1 MKEVT
6 GLLVMDVDGT
16 LVRQEGIDLL
26 AQEAGVGEKVAEI
39 TAQAMKG
46 ELDFSASL
54 EARVALLKGL
64 ETSIFPKILEQMEVT
79 PGAETLITEL
89 HQRGYKVGLVSGGF
103 HEVIDP
109 IARSLGIDLVLA
121 NHLEASDG
129 RLTGKVLGGIITP
142 ERKKESLLTWAKENH
157 VPRSQTIAVGD
168 GANDLPMI
176 ETAGIGIAFMAKPI
190 VAERAPYR
198 IETRDLSLVLE
209 ILDQHRKETACI
221 SY

>member
-121 NHLEASDG
+121 NRLEASDG

-142 ERKKESLLTWAKENH
+142 ERKKESFLTWAKENH
-157 VPRSQTIAVGD
+157 VPRSQTIAMGD

-190 VAERAPYR
+190 VAERAPYC
-198 IETRDLSLVLE
+198 IEKRDLSLVLE

>member
-1 MKEVT
+1 MKEIT

-16 LVRQEGIDLL
+16 LIRQEGIDLL
-26 AQEAGVGEKVAEI
+26 AQVAGVGEKVAKI
-39 TAQAMKG
+39 TAQAMNGK
-46 ELDFSASL
+46 LDFATSL

-79 PGAETLITEL
+79 LGAESLITEL

-121 NHLEASDG
+121 NRLQASDG
-129 RLTGKVLGGIITP
+129 CLTGKVLGGIITP

-157 VPRSQTIAVGD
+157 VPRSQTIAMGD

>member
-16 LVRQEGIDLL
+16 LIQQEGIDLL
-26 AQEAGVGEKVAEI
+26 AQEAGVGQKVAEI
-39 TAQAMKG
+39 TAQAMNG
-46 ELDFSASL
+46 ELDFKASL
-54 EARVALLKGL
+54 QARIALLKGL
-64 ETSIFPKILEQMEVT
+64 EASIFPKIIEQMDVT
-79 PGAETLITEL
+79 PGAKTLITEL

-109 IARSLGIDLVLA
+109 IARSLGIDLVRA
-121 NHLEASDG
+121 NRLEVSDG
-129 RLTGKVLGGIITP
+129 RLTGEVLGEIVTP
-142 ERKKESLLTWAKENH
+142 EMKKDSLLTWARENH
-157 VPRSQTIAVGD
+157 IPRSQTIAMGD

-176 ETAGIGIAFMAKPI
+176 ETAGVGIAFMAKPI

-198 IETRDLSLVLE
+198 IETRDLRLVLE

>member
-39 TAQAMKG
+39 TTQAMNG

-64 ETSIFPKILEQMEVT
+64 EASIFPKIIEQMDVT
-79 PGAETLITEL
+79 PGAKTLITEL

-109 IARSLGIDLVLA
+109 IARSLGIDLVRA
-121 NHLEASDG
+121 NHLQVSNG
-129 RLTGKVLGGIITP
+129 RLTGEVLGGIITS
-142 ERKKESLLTWAKENH
+142 ERKKEALLTWAKENH
-157 VPRSQTIAVGD
+157 VPQSQTIAMGD

-176 ETAGIGIAFMAKPI
+176 ETAGVGIAFMAKPI

-198 IETRDLSLVLE
+198 IETRDLRLVLE

>member
-16 LVRQEGIDLL
+16 LIQQEGIDLL
-26 AQEAGVGEKVAEI
+26 AQEAGVGQKVAEI
-39 TAQAMKG
+39 TAQAMNG
-46 ELDFSASL
+46 ELDFKASL
-54 EARVALLKGL
+54 QARVALLKGL
-64 ETSIFPKILEQMEVT
+64 EASIFPKIIEQMDVT
-79 PGAETLITEL
+79 PGAKTLITEL

-109 IARSLGIDLVLA
+109 IAMSLGIDLVRA
-121 NHLEASDG
+121 NRLEVSNG
-129 RLTGKVLGGIITP
+129 RLTGKVLGEILTP

-157 VPRSQTIAVGD
+157 VPRSQTIAMGD
-168 GANDLPMI
+168 GANDLLMI

-198 IETRDLSLVLE
+198 IEKRDLSFVLE

>member
-1 MKEVT
+1 MKEIT

-16 LVRQEGIDLL
+16 LIRQEGIDLL
-26 AQEAGVGEKVAEI
+26 AQVAGVGEKVAKI
-39 TAQAMKG
+39 TAQAMNGK
-46 ELDFSASL
+46 LDFATSL

-64 ETSIFPKILEQMEVT
+64 ETSIFPKILEQIEVT
-79 PGAETLITEL
+79 PGAESLITEL

-103 HEVIDP
+103 HEVIDT
-109 IARSLGIDLVLA
+109 IARSLGIDLVRA
-121 NHLEASDG
+121 NRLQVSDG
-129 RLTGKVLGGIITP
+129 HLTGKVLGEIITP

-157 VPRSQTIAVGD
+157 VPQSQTIAMGD

-198 IETRDLSLVLE
+198 IDKRDLSFVLE

>member
-1 MKEVT
+1 MKKVT
-6 GLLVMDVDGT
+6 GLLVMDVDGA
-16 LVRQEGIDLL
+16 LIRQEGIDLL

-39 TAQAMKG
+39 TAQAMNG
-46 ELDFSASL
+46 ELDFAASL

-64 ETSIFPKILEQMEVT
+64 ETSIFPKILEQIEVT
-79 PGAETLITEL
+79 PGADRLITEL

-109 IARSLGIDLVLA
+109 IARSLGIDLVRA
-121 NHLEASDG
+121 NHLQVSNG
-129 RLTGKVLGGIITP
+129 RLTGEVLGGIITS
-142 ERKKESLLTWAKENH
+142 EKKKEALLTWAKENH
-157 VPRSQTIAVGD
+157 VPQSQTIAMGD

-176 ETAGIGIAFMAKPI
+176 ETAGVGIAFMAKPI

-198 IETRDLSLVLE
+198 IETRDLRLVLE

>member
-16 LVRQEGIDLL
+16 LIRQEGIDLL

-109 IARSLGIDLVLA
+109 IARSLGIDLVRA
-121 NHLEASDG
+121 NRLQVSNG
-129 RLTGKVLGGIITP
+129 CLTGKVLGEIIKKKK
-142 ERKKESLLTWAKENH
+142 KKESLLTWAKENH
-157 VPRSQTIAVGD
+157 VPQSQTIAMGD

-176 ETAGIGIAFMAKPI
+176 ETAGIGIAFMAKLI

-198 IETRDLSLVLE
+198 IEKRDLRLVLE

>member
-39 TAQAMKG
+39 TAQAMNG
-46 ELDFSASL
+46 ELDFATSL

-79 PGAETLITEL
+79 LGAESLITEL

-109 IARSLGIDLVLA
+109 IARSLGIDLVRA
-121 NHLEASDG
+121 NRFEASDG
-129 RLTGKVLGGIITP
+129 RLTGKVLGEILTP

-157 VPRSQTIAVGD
+157 VPRSQTIAMGD

-198 IETRDLSLVLE
+198 IEKRDLRLVLE

>member
-39 TAQAMKG
+39 TTQAMNG

-64 ETSIFPKILEQMEVT
+64 ETSIFPKILEQIEVT
-79 PGAETLITEL
+79 PGAESLITEL

-109 IARSLGIDLVLA
+109 IARSLGIDLVRA
-121 NHLEASDG
+121 NRLQVSDG
-129 RLTGKVLGGIITP
+129 HLTGKVLGEIITP

-157 VPRSQTIAVGD
+157 VPQSQTIAMGD

-176 ETAGIGIAFMAKPI
+176 ETAGVGIAFMAKPI

-198 IETRDLSLVLE
+198 IETRDLRLVLE

>member
-1 MKEVT
+1 MKEVI

-16 LVRQEGIDLL
+16 LIRQEGIDLL
-26 AQEAGVGEKVAEI
+26 AKVAGVGGKVAKI
-39 TAQAMKG
+39 TAQAMNGK
-46 ELDFSASL
+46 LDFATSL

-64 ETSIFPKILEQMEVT
+64 ETSIFPKILEQIEVT
-79 PGAETLITEL
+79 PGAESLITEL

-109 IARSLGIDLVLA
+109 IARSLGIDLVRA
-121 NHLEASDG
+121 NRLQVSDG
-129 RLTGKVLGGIITP
+129 HLTGKVLGEIITP

-157 VPRSQTIAVGD
+157 VPQSQTIAMGD

-198 IETRDLSLVLE
+198 IEKRDLSFVLE

>member
-1 MKEVT
+1 MKKVT

-16 LVRQEGIDLL
+16 LIRQEGIDLL

-39 TAQAMKG
+39 TAQAMNG
-46 ELDFSASL
+46 ELDFAASL

-64 ETSIFPKILEQMEVT
+64 ETSIFPKILEQIEVT
-79 PGAETLITEL
+79 PGAESLITEL

-109 IARSLGIDLVLA
+109 IARSLGIDLVRA
-121 NHLEASDG
+121 NRFEASDG
-129 RLTGKVLGGIITP
+129 RLTGKVLGEILTP
-142 ERKKESLLTWAKENH
+142 ERKKESLLIWAKENH
-157 VPRSQTIAVGD
+157 VPQSQTIAMGD

-198 IETRDLSLVLE
+198 IEKRDLSFVLE

>member
-1 MKEVT
+1 MKKVK

-16 LVRQEGIDLL
+16 LIRQEGIDLL
-26 AQEAGVGEKVAEI
+26 AQEAGAGEKVAEI
-39 TAQAMKG
+39 TAQAMNG

-64 ETSIFPKILEQMEVT
+64 EISAFQKILKQIEITQ
-79 PGAETLITEL
+79 GAEGLITEL

-109 IARSLGIDLVLA
+109 IARSLGIDLVRA
-121 NHLEASDG
+121 NRLQVSDG
-129 RLTGKVLGGIITP
+129 RLTGKVLGEIITP
-142 ERKKESLLTWAKENH
+142 VRKKEALLTWAKENH
-157 VPRSQTIAVGD
+157 VSRSQTIAMGD

-198 IETRDLSLVLE
+198 IQTRDLSLVLE

>member
-16 LVRQEGIDLL
+16 LIQQEGIDLL
-26 AQEAGVGEKVAEI
+26 AQEAGVGQKVAEI
-39 TAQAMKG
+39 TAQAMNG
-46 ELDFSASL
+46 ELDFKASL
-54 EARVALLKGL
+54 QARIALLKGL
-64 ETSIFPKILEQMEVT
+64 EASIFPKIIEQMDVT
-79 PGAETLITEL
+79 PGAKTLITEL

-109 IARSLGIDLVLA
+109 IARSLGIDLVRA
-121 NHLEASDG
+121 NRLEVSDG
-129 RLTGKVLGGIITP
+129 RLTGEVLGEIVTP
-142 ERKKESLLTWAKENH
+142 EMKKDSLLTWARENH
-157 VPRSQTIAVGD
+157 IPQSQTIAMGD

-198 IETRDLSLVLE
+198 IEKRDLSLVLE

>member
-16 LVRQEGIDLL
+16 LTRQEGIDLL

-39 TAQAMKG
+39 TAQAMNG
-46 ELDFSASL
+46 ELDFAASL

-109 IARSLGIDLVLA
+109 IAKSIGIDLVRA
-121 NHLEASDG
+121 NRLQTSDG
-129 RLTGKVLGGIITP
+129 RLTGEVLGEIVTP
-142 ERKKESLLTWAKENH
+142 EMKKESLLTWAKENH
-157 VPRSQTIAVGD
+157 VPRSQTI
-168 GANDLPMI
+168 ANDLPMI

-198 IETRDLSLVLE
+198 IEKRDLSLVLE
-209 ILDQHRKETACI
+209 ILYQHRKETACI

>member
-39 TAQAMKG
+39 TTQAMNG

-109 IARSLGIDLVLA
+109 IARSLGIDLVRA
-121 NHLEASDG
+121 NHLQVSDG
-129 RLTGKVLGGIITP
+129 SLTGEVLGGIITP
-142 ERKKESLLTWAKENH
+142 ERKKEALLTWAKENH
-157 VPRSQTIAVGD
+157 VPQSQTIAMGD

-176 ETAGIGIAFMAKPI
+176 ETAGVGIAFMAKPI

-198 IETRDLSLVLE
+198 IETRDLRLVLE
-209 ILDQHRKETACI
+209 ILD
-221 SY
+221 

>member
-16 LVRQEGIDLL
+16 LIQQEGIDLL
-26 AQEAGVGEKVAEI
+26 AQEAGVGQKVAEI
-39 TAQAMKG
+39 TAQAMNG
-46 ELDFSASL
+46 ELDFKASL
-54 EARVALLKGL
+54 QARIALLKGL
-64 ETSIFPKILEQMEVT
+64 EASIFPKIIEQMDVT
-79 PGAETLITEL
+79 PGAKTLITEL

-109 IARSLGIDLVLA
+109 IARSLGIDLVRA
-121 NHLEASDG
+121 NRLEVSDG
-129 RLTGKVLGGIITP
+129 RLTGEVLGEIVTP
-142 ERKKESLLTWAKENH
+142 EMKKDSLLTWARENH
-157 VPRSQTIAVGD
+157 IPRSQTIAMGD

-198 IETRDLSLVLE
+198 IEKRDLSLVLE
-209 ILDQHRKETACI
+209 ILDKYRKETACI

>member
-16 LVRQEGIDLL
+16 LIRQEGIDLL

-39 TAQAMKG
+39 TAQAMNG
-46 ELDFSASL
+46 ELDFAVSL

-64 ETSIFPKILEQMEVT
+64 DTSIFPKILEQMEVT
-79 PGAETLITEL
+79 PGAESLITEL

-109 IARSLGIDLVLA
+109 IARSLGIDLVRA
-121 NHLEASDG
+121 NRLDVSNG
-129 RLTGKVLGGIITP
+129 RLTGKVLGEILTP

-157 VPRSQTIAVGD
+157 VPRSQTIAMGD
-168 GANDLPMI
+168 GANDLLMI

-198 IETRDLSLVLE
+198 IEKRDLSLVLE
-209 ILDQHRKETACI
+209 ILDKYRKETACI

>member
-16 LVRQEGIDLL
+16 LIRQEGIDLL

-39 TAQAMKG
+39 TAQAMNGK
-46 ELDFSASL
+46 LDFTASL

-64 ETSIFPKILEQMEVT
+64 EASIFPKIIEQMDVT
-79 PGAETLITEL
+79 PGAKTLITEL

-109 IARSLGIDLVLA
+109 IARSLGIDLVRA
-121 NHLEASDG
+121 NRLQTFDG
-129 RLTGKVLGGIITP
+129 RLTGKVLGEIVTP
-142 ERKKESLLTWAKENH
+142 ERKKDSLLTWARENH
-157 VPRSQTIAVGD
+157 IPRSQTIAMGD
-168 GANDLPMI
+168 GANDLLMI
-176 ETAGIGIAFMAKPI
+176 KAAGIGIAFMAKPI
-190 VAERAPYR
+190 VSAQTPYR
-198 IETRDLSLVLE
+198 IEKRDLRLVLD
-209 ILDQHRKETACI
+209 IIDRHRKERACI

>member
-1 MKEVT
+1 MKEVI

-16 LVRQEGIDLL
+16 LIQQEGIDLL
-26 AQEAGVGEKVAEI
+26 AQEAGVGQKVAEI
-39 TAQAMKG
+39 TAQAMNG
-46 ELDFSASL
+46 ELDFKASL
-54 EARVALLKGL
+54 QARIALLKGL
-64 ETSIFPKILEQMEVT
+64 EASIFPKIIEQMDVT
-79 PGAETLITEL
+79 PGAKTLITEL

-109 IARSLGIDLVLA
+109 IARSLGIDLVRA
-121 NHLEASDG
+121 NHLQTSDG
-129 RLTGKVLGGIITP
+129 RLTGEVLGEIVTP
-142 ERKKESLLTWAKENH
+142 EMKKDSLLTWARENH
-157 VPRSQTIAVGD
+157 IPRSQTIAMGD

-198 IETRDLSLVLE
+198 IEKRDLSLVLE

>member
-1 MKEVT
+1 MKKVP
-6 GLLVMDVDGT
+6 GLLAMDVDGT
-16 LVRQEGIDLL
+16 LIRQEGIDLL
-26 AQEAGVGEKVAEI
+26 AQEAGAGEKVAEI
-39 TAQAMKG
+39 TAQAMNG

-64 ETSIFPKILEQMEVT
+64 EISAFQKILKQIEITQ
-79 PGAETLITEL
+79 GAEGLITEL

-109 IARSLGIDLVLA
+109 IARSLGIDLVRA
-121 NHLEASDG
+121 NRLQVSDG
-129 RLTGKVLGGIITP
+129 RLTGKVLGEIITP
-142 ERKKESLLTWAKENH
+142 VRKKDSLLTWAKENH
-157 VPRSQTIAVGD
+157 VPRSQTIAMGD

-198 IETRDLSLVLE
+198 IQTRDLSLVLE

>member
-16 LVRQEGIDLL
+16 LIQQEGIDLL
-26 AQEAGVGEKVAEI
+26 AQEAGVGQKVAEI
-39 TAQAMKG
+39 TAQAMNG
-46 ELDFSASL
+46 ELNFKASL
-54 EARVALLKGL
+54 QARVALLKGL
-64 ETSIFPKILEQMEVT
+64 EASIFPKIIEQMDVT
-79 PGAETLITEL
+79 PGAKTLITEL

-103 HEVIDP
+103 HEIIDP

-121 NHLEASDG
+121 NRLQTTDG
-129 RLTGKVLGGIITP
+129 CLTGEVLGEIVTP
-142 ERKKESLLTWAKENH
+142 KMKKDFLLTWARENH
-157 VPRSQTIAVGD
+157 VPRSQTIAMGD

-198 IETRDLSLVLE
+198 IEKRDLSLVLE
-209 ILDQHRKETACI
+209 ILDKYRKETACI

>member
-16 LVRQEGIDLL
+16 LIQQEGIDLL
-26 AQEAGVGEKVAEI
+26 AQEAGVGQKVAEI
-39 TAQAMKG
+39 TAQAMNG
-46 ELDFSASL
+46 ELDFKASL
-54 EARVALLKGL
+54 QARVALLKGL
-64 ETSIFPKILEQMEVT
+64 EASIFPKIVEQIDVT
-79 PGAETLITEL
+79 PGAKTLITEL

-109 IARSLGIDLVLA
+109 IAKSLGIDLVRA
-121 NHLEASDG
+121 NRLQTFYG
-129 RLTGKVLGGIITP
+129 RLTGKVLGEIVTP
-142 ERKKESLLTWAKENH
+142 ERKKDSLLTWARENH
-157 VPRSQTIAVGD
+157 IPLSQTIAMGD

-176 ETAGIGIAFMAKPI
+176 ETAGIGIAFMAKSI

>member
-16 LVRQEGIDLL
+16 LIRQEGIDLL

-39 TAQAMKG
+39 TAQAMNGK
-46 ELDFSASL
+46 LDFAASL

-79 PGAETLITEL
+79 PGAETLIMEL

-121 NHLEASDG
+121 NRLRTFDG
-129 RLTGKVLGGIITP
+129 HLTGEVLGGIITP
-142 ERKKESLLTWAKENH
+142 ERKKEALLTWAKENH
-157 VPRSQTIAVGD
+157 VSQSQTIAMGD

>member
-16 LVRQEGIDLL
+16 LIRQEGIDLL

-39 TAQAMKG
+39 TAQAMNG
-46 ELDFSASL
+46 ELDFAASL
-54 EARVALLKGL
+54 QKRVALLKGL
-64 ETSIFPKILEQMEVT
+64 ETSIFPKIIEQMDVT
-79 PGAETLITEL
+79 PGAKTLITEL

-121 NHLEASDG
+121 NRLEASDG

-157 VPRSQTIAVGD
+157 VPRSQTIAMGD

-190 VAERAPYR
+190 VAEQAPYR
-198 IETRDLSLVLE
+198 IETRDLRLVLE

>member
-1 MKEVT
+1 MKKVT

-16 LVRQEGIDLL
+16 LIRQEGIDLL

-39 TAQAMKG
+39 TTQAMNG

-79 PGAETLITEL
+79 PGAESLITEL
-89 HQRGYKVGLVSGGF
+89 HRRGYKVGLVSGGF

-109 IARSLGIDLVLA
+109 IARSLGIDLVRA
-121 NHLEASDG
+121 NRLQASDG
-129 RLTGKVLGGIITP
+129 CLTGKVLGGIITP

-157 VPRSQTIAVGD
+157 VPRSQTIAMGD

-176 ETAGIGIAFMAKPI
+176 ETAGVGIAFMAKPI

-198 IETRDLSLVLE
+198 IETRDLRLVLE

>member
-1 MKEVT
+1 MKKVT

-16 LVRQEGIDLL
+16 LIRQEGIDLL

-39 TAQAMKG
+39 TAQAMNG
-46 ELDFSASL
+46 ELDFAVSL

-64 ETSIFPKILEQMEVT
+64 DTSIFPKILEQMEVT
-79 PGAETLITEL
+79 PGAESLITEL

-109 IARSLGIDLVLA
+109 IARSLGIDLVRA
-121 NHLEASDG
+121 NRLDVSNG
-129 RLTGKVLGGIITP
+129 RLTGKVLGEILTP

-157 VPRSQTIAVGD
+157 VPRSQTIAMGD
-168 GANDLPMI
+168 GANDLLMI

-198 IETRDLSLVLE
+198 IEKRDLSLVLE
-209 ILDQHRKETACI
+209 ILDQQRKETACI

>member
-1 MKEVT
+1 MKKVT

-16 LVRQEGIDLL
+16 LIRQEGIDLL

-64 ETSIFPKILEQMEVT
+64 ETSIFPKILEQIEVT
-79 PGAETLITEL
+79 PGAESLITEL

-109 IARSLGIDLVLA
+109 IARSLGIDLVRA
-121 NHLEASDG
+121 NRLQVSDG
-129 RLTGKVLGGIITP
+129 HLTGKVLGEIITP

-157 VPRSQTIAVGD
+157 VPQSQTIAMGD

-209 ILDQHRKETACI
+209 ILDQQRKEIACI

>member
-16 LVRQEGIDLL
+16 LIRQEGIDLL

-121 NHLEASDG
+121 NRLESSDG
-129 RLTGKVLGGIITP
+129 HLTGKVLSEILTP
-142 ERKKESLLTWAKENH
+142 ERKKESLMTWAKENH
-157 VPRSQTIAVGD
+157 VPRSQTIAMGD

-190 VAERAPYR
+190 VAERAPYC
-198 IETRDLSLVLE
+198 IEKRDLSLVLE
-209 ILDQHRKETACI
+209 ILDKYRKETACI